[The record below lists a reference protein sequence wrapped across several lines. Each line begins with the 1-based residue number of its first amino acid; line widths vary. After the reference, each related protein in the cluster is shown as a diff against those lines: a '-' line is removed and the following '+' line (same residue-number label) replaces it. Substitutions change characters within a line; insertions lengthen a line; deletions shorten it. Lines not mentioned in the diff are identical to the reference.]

1 MKKYQLTEESKQI
14 GEITLHRIQAL
25 KSFGDVKEGDLGGWI
40 EKEENLSH
48 DGNAWVYDD
57 AEVCGNARVCGDARV
72 CDNAEVYDDAEVRG
86 NAKVCGDARVCDNAE
101 VCGNGWVCENAWV
114 YGNAEVCG
122 DARVC
127 GNAEIKSSDKILW
140 VGPAGSRNSTTT
152 FFAGKDQKIYV
163 SCGCF
168 SGDIDAFEQAVKETH
183 GDNKY
188 GKQYQRLIALARS
201 EIVFDDCQ

>member
-1 MKKYQLTEESKQI
+1 MLVSSPKPYKKSFGMKKYQLTEESKQI

-57 AEVCGNARVCGDARV
+57 AEGRGNARVCGDA
-72 CDNAEVYDDAEVRG
+72 
-86 NAKVCGDARVCDNAE
+86 KVCGD
-101 VCGNGWVCENAWV
+101 
-114 YGNAEVCG
+114 
-122 DARVC
+122 
-127 GNAEIKSSDKILW
+127 AEIKSSDKILW